1 MGGACKMAGRS
12 SKGDINLYLSVVSS
26 ETGKRLTMSDHN
38 SRHYAL
44 KIIQELLNLFPQA
57 FTAFLC
63 P

>member
-1 MGGACKMAGRS
+1 MAGRS